1 MAEPNTSS
9 AALASTAVAGSLAT
23 LFPQFTLIFGGA
35 LAGALYSL
43 WGAEQMTRYLAFRF
57 VARGMLPA
65 SVFSSLAAEWVSRKI
80 GLDLR
85 ESFAP
90 IAFLIAAYHK
100 EAAKFGLY
108 LIARAVK
115 RWGGT

>member
-1 MAEPNTSS
+1 MAEPNTSG

-23 LFPQFTLIFGGA
+23 LFPQFTLIIGGA

-65 SVFSSLAAEWVSRKI
+65 GVFSSLAAEWVSRRAGI
-80 GLDLR
+80 DLR
-85 ESFAP
+85 EAFAP
-90 IAFLIAAYHK
+90 VSFVIAAYHK
-100 EAAKFGLY
+100 EAARFAIY
-108 LIARAVK
+108 LVAKAV
-115 RWGGT
+115 RRGGNA